1 MTRADISNELNSIM
15 DNLFGNYYG
24 KLEDI
29 KNPADKITLKSE
41 TGIRELDNAVS
52 AVAKALPPVIGGITA
67 FVNRKKQPRPTDF
80 LLSEYLCDDDKD
92 DFEPETC
99 LEKQSRLTD
108 EISEELD
115 VVVLQRDFEK
125 MKTFSDLIDYIEAEI
140 IQ

>member
-52 AVAKALPPVIGGITA
+52 AVAKALPPVIGGIIA
-67 FVNRKKQPRPTDF
+67 FVNRKKQPRPAEF
-80 LLSEYLCDDDKD
+80 LLSEYLCDDDED

-99 LEKQSRLTD
+99 LEKQSRLTA
-108 EISEELD
+108 EISGELD
-115 VVVLQRDFEK
+115 VVVLQRDLEK
-125 MKTFSDLIDYIEAEI
+125 MKTFSDLIDYIESEI